1 MNLARWT
8 YEGAPA
14 GIECQTGEPDC
25 VCPRVDETESQG
37 FVDLATDYDTF
48 ENYQGVEDD
57 SEAAGAIQQ
66 YLSKGYLRKFDNLEE
81 LRKSVGG
88 QPVLSKLGCI
98 KKMKFNP
105 DTKQYTQKVRIILD
119 CKQSNVS
126 VRAARTHKSV
136 LPRVSDAVK
145 AALSLSADR
154 AQDELVQMFI
164 IDIVDAFWLIPLR
177 QAERKY
183 FCAKLHGKYY
193 AFLRTAQGPR
203 GAPLTF
209 AAFIALT

>member
-1 MNLARWT
+1 M
-8 YEGAPA
+8 
-14 GIECQTGEPDC
+14 
-25 VCPRVDETESQG
+25 
-37 FVDLATDYDTF
+37 
-48 ENYQGVEDD
+48 
-57 SEAAGAIQQ
+57 
-66 YLSKGYLRKFDNLEE
+66 
-81 LRKSVGG
+81 
-88 QPVLSKLGCI
+88 LSKLGCI